1 MDSPSARL
9 VKIDLGLELSKQTIK
24 GIPMSLTRLS
34 EAIAKRTL
42 TSPLSCPAHIN
53 RAQFL
58 LLRSDVSCAL
68 DDGWSVL
75 AIYKALREERKIE
88 FSYQAFRRYVR
99 SLIRDQQ
106 TSHLDDK
113 TTS

>member
-1 MDSPSARL
+1 
-9 VKIDLGLELSKQTIK
+9 
-24 GIPMSLTRLS
+24 MSLTTLS

-42 TSPLSCPAHIN
+42 SSPLSRPSHIN

-58 LLRSDVSCAL
+58 LIRVDVRRAL

-75 AIYKALREERKIE
+75 AIYNALREEGKIE
-88 FSYQAFRRYVR
+88 FSYQAFRRYVKT
-99 SLIRDQQ
+99 LIREQQ
-106 TSHLDDK
+106 SRYLHDK

>member
-1 MDSPSARL
+1 ML
-9 VKIDLGLELSKQTIK
+9 
-24 GIPMSLTRLS
+24 LTSLS

-58 LLRSDVSCAL
+58 LLRGDVSRAL

-75 AIYKALREERKIE
+75 AIYNALREEGKIE

-99 SLIRDQQ
+99 TLIRDRQ
-106 TSHLDDK
+106 TGHLHDK